1 MIMDVIRFC
10 GDLPV
15 VHGMIDMGQQG
26 DNGTHMLRF
35 EGIPLFSESQ
45 NVYLLLTMAGRWSDA
60 VLLTDSTYTLKA
72 LHTQYPGA
80 IKANVEVR
88 TSAGVKWSSKTFQL
102 RVNATPRTGEQITQ
116 ANPTLY
122 EQTVE
127 QVEKALT
134 AAVEVEKRAQ
144 TVADFSKAVETVTV
158 TAVTVPAGQPA
169 TGNGEMTLENGLK
182 LQLEIPKGEQG
193 ATGPQGIKGDTGP
206 QGPKGEKGD
215 KGDRGDTGPQGET
228 GPRGLQGLQGEKGEK
243 GDKGDTGAT
252 GPQGPKGDA
261 FTYGD
266 FTVGQLAALKG
277 AKGDTGAMGPQG
289 PKGDT
294 GATGAQGPKGEP
306 GSQGPKG
313 DTGATGP
320 QGPKGDAFTYED
332 FTTTQ
337 LAALKGDKGDTGA
350 MGPQGPKGDKGE
362 PGATGP
368 QGPKGDTGA
377 TGPQGPKG
385 DKGDTGATGSQGPK
399 GVTGAVFTPTV
410 SSAGLL
416 SWSNNGGLSNPASVN
431 IKGPKGDTGAQG
443 SAGAKGDKGDTGAK
457 GNPGAVFT
465 PAVAADGTLSWS
477 NNGSLT
483 NPASV
488 NIKGPK
494 GDKGATGAQ
503 GPKGATGA
511 TGPQGPKGDTGWA
524 RCKASKLVTVAA
536 ADWVKN
542 SATGRYEV
550 TITDAAIAATD
561 ILMLVLVDAQKGK
574 FSLGAYDPVAGHV
587 TLYADSAPGEAL
599 SIRLSLFNQEG

>member
-1 MIMDVIRFC
+1 MKTIRFRGRTPEPRC
-10 GDLPV
+10 VTVGMQADHNAESVRFV
-15 VHGMIDMGQQG
+15 VPER
-26 DNGTHMLRF
+26 TEEYCL
-35 EGIPLFSESQ
+35 L
-45 NVYLLLTMAGRWSDA
+45 YL
-60 VLLTDSTYTLKA
+60 
-72 LHTQYPGA
+72 
-80 IKANVEVR
+80 
-88 TSAGVKWSSKTFQL
+88 SAG
-102 RVNATPRTGEQITQ
+102 NAGDVVQ
-116 ANPTLY
+116 
-122 EQTVE
+122 
-127 QVEKALT
+127 
-134 AAVEVEKRAQ
+134 
-144 TVADFSKAVETVTV
+144 
-158 TAVTVPAGQPA
+158 
-169 TGNGEMTLENGLK
+169 LENGIWTPERSYMRRPARY
-182 LQLEIPKGEQG
+182 QCYLERRRGSEMVWHSEPFELHVDRLPAIGEKIARAHPTLLDQVAEQAQKVEEEGRALISRAQAVEDFTEAVGKVAVSVETLPEGAAAQGGAQMDKTSGLHIALSIP
-193 ATGPQGIKGDTGP
+193 
-206 QGPKGEKGD
+206 KGD
-215 KGDRGDTGPQGET
+215 KGDRGVAGPQGCKGDTGAQGIQGEKGDKGERGDIGPQGET

-266 FTVGQLAALKG
+266 FTVAQLAALKG
-277 AKGDTGAMGPQG
+277 AKGDTGA
-289 PKGDT
+289 T
-294 GATGAQGPKGEP
+294 
-306 GSQGPKG
+306 
-313 DTGATGP
+313 
-320 QGPKGDAFTYED
+320 
-332 FTTTQ
+332 
-337 LAALKGDKGDTGA
+337 
-350 MGPQGPKGDKGE
+350 GPQGPKGDKGE
-362 PGATGP
+362 PGATGH

-377 TGPQGPKG
+377 TGPQDPKG

-550 TITDAAIAATD
+550 TITDAAIAETD
-561 ILMLVLVDAQKGK
+561 ILMLVLDDAQKGK
-574 FSLGAYDPVAGHV
+574 FALGAYDPVAGHV
-587 TLYADSAPGEAL
+587 TLYADSVPGEAL
-599 SIRLSLFNQEG
+599 SIRLNLFNQEG